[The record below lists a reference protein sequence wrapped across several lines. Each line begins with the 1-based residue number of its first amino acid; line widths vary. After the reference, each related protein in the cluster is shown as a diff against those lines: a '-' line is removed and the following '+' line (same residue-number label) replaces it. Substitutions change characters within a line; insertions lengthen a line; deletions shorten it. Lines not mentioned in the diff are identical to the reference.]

1 MAFSLLSRYYP
12 SFSPEVINDLSTF
25 QFHNYMNNIAE
36 IEKMFHGGKEEEE
49 KEEPKSNEELVQNA
63 KRLGLK
69 TPKKY

>member
-1 MAFSLLSRYYP
+1 
-12 SFSPEVINDLSTF
+12 
-25 QFHNYMNNIAE
+25 MNNIAE

-63 KRLGLK
+63 RRLGLR